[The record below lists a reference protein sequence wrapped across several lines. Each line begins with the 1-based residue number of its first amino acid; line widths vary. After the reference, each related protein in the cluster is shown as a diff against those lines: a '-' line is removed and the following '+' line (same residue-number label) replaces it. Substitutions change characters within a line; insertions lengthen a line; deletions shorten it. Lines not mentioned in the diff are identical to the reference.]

1 MFDRHEVSLKNV
13 IVFVVRARGSESRE
27 RFSKHESR
35 SRRHFAALSTAVW
48 IAFLAYTVATWRLY
62 SALAY
67 ESSVGSAFSAAFAAA
82 ALITCRVRDLPFN
95 SASVATARIG
105 PLPNPPI
112 ATRADAHELDDTVMS
127 APALTTTEPEA
138 GWGNFR

>member
-1 MFDRHEVSLKNV
+1 MFDRHELPLKNV
-13 IVFVVRARGSESRE
+13 MVFVFRARGSESRE
-27 RFSKHESR
+27 RFSRHAARSR

-48 IAFLAYTVATWRLY
+48 IAFLAYTVATWSLY

-82 ALITCRVRDLPFN
+82 ALITFRVKDLLFN
-95 SASVATARIG
+95 SVSVATARIG

-127 APALTTTEPEA
+127 APALTTTK
-138 GWGNFR
+138 